1 MSGNDL
7 MIRKPSN
14 LNVRQEAARATLR
27 EVRLHGHIYVE
38 LREVGRRTIFFCTL
52 CLTPCYSDTSLF
64 DHLRGNLHA
73 RRYAAAKATLFGPVP
88 WPFNDGV
95 LFFSATHD
103 QEQHSSA
110 SSPRKYLIIYPNGS
124 GHEVTSTSNGLGRLD
139 CVTADVNL
147 GFGTILGSNGSTSS
161 SKDMIIFSGT
171 PDRGNCVT
179 EREQGLSQGST
190 VNGNGLSGNGDNL
203 DLNGRGGKCL
213 KLKSYEKCLT
223 IPRVLPGDPACIL
236 KVHFAGYGHIAS
248 RISRIDETANKIRRI
263 WCAWLGMG
271 DSDSR
276 NILLTMAMCDFGVVN
291 FSYCYDLGR
300 PGGWDD
306 ADSSLSYG
314 SQLEIENLGS
324 PRKLRKSLPDSDEF
338 TEGLRDRCGS
348 SCDDSA
354 GLKCEN
360 GKSAVYDIEK
370 IKCLATEAKRLAAE
384 RMCDICG
391 QPMLMCKDVAT
402 LLNRKTWNI
411 ACSSRNTN
419 GAFHVFHTSCLIH
432 WILLCESEIWNP
444 KLPNK
449 KANRGRKG
457 KAAKAYMSSVL
468 CPECQGLMFQYKL
481 KAIESH
487 KAWMKNPE
495 ILEHCST
502 GLSFSSKSEENFEE
516 QILPVKLLHFYRAC

>member
-1 MSGNDL
+1 MSGSDL
-7 MIRKPSN
+7 IIRKPSN

-52 CLTPCYSDTSLF
+52 CLTPCYSDASLF

-110 SSPRKYLIIYPNGS
+110 LSPQKDLIVYTNGS
-124 GHEVTSTSNGLGRLD
+124 GHEVTSTSNGVRRLD
-139 CVTADVNL
+139 SVTADVS
-147 GFGTILGSNGSTSS
+147 SNSSNSTS
-161 SKDMIIFSGT
+161 KDLIVFSGT
-171 PDRGNCVT
+171 PDHGNCVT
-179 EREQGLSQGST
+179 EREQGVSQGST
-190 VNGNGLSGNGDNL
+190 VNGNGLSGKADNL
-203 DLNGRGGKCL
+203 DLNGRVGKCL

-223 IPRVLPGDPACIL
+223 TPRVLSGDPACIL
-236 KVHFAGYGHIAS
+236 KVQFAGYGHIAS
-248 RISRIDETANKIRRI
+248 RVSRIDETANKIRRI

-276 NILLTMAMCDFGVVN
+276 NILLTMAKCDFGVVN
-291 FSYCYDLGR
+291 FPYSYDLGR

-306 ADSSLSYG
+306 ADSSLSCG
-314 SQLEIENLGS
+314 SHLEVEGLGS
-324 PRKLRKSLPDSDEF
+324 PRKLRKYLPDSNESPD
-338 TEGLRDRCGS
+338 GLRDRCGS

-354 GLKCEN
+354 GLNYEN
-360 GKSAVYDIEK
+360 GKSAVSGVEK
-370 IKCLATEAKRLAAE
+370 IEFSATVSNRNYRRELRRQKRLAAE

-391 QPMLMCKDVAT
+391 QPMLMYKDVAA

-419 GAFHVFHTSCLIH
+419 GVGYI
-432 WILLCESEIWNP
+432 
-444 KLPNK
+444 
-449 KANRGRKG
+449 
-457 KAAKAYMSSVL
+457 
-468 CPECQGLMFQYKL
+468 
-481 KAIESH
+481 
-487 KAWMKNPE
+487 
-495 ILEHCST
+495 
-502 GLSFSSKSEENFEE
+502 
-516 QILPVKLLHFYRAC
+516 

>member
-190 VNGNGLSGNGDNL
+190 VNGSGLSGNGENL

-306 ADSSLSYG
+306 ADSSLSCG

-324 PRKLRKSLPDSDEF
+324 PRKLRKSLPDSDESQKA
-338 TEGLRDRCGS
+338 RV
-348 SCDDSA
+348 
-354 GLKCEN
+354 K
-360 GKSAVYDIEK
+360 
-370 IKCLATEAKRLAAE
+370 EAKRLAAE

-449 KANRGRKG
+449 KANRTGIITEEDHLEKP
-457 KAAKAYMSSVL
+457 SIPLS
-468 CPECQGLMFQYKL
+468 QMFQYKL

-502 GLSFSSKSEENFEE
+502 GLSFSSNSEENFEE